1 MSSQPHRG
9 KVTVSV
15 EGYKEAHS
23 RKILSNPTIIDHH
36 TEKTTIKV
44 TNSDSPRNG
53 SMDRSEIISPQRLE
67 GTAGTLGR
75 LVDNSQINSPDKE
88 STLNN
93 IIYMS

>member
-1 MSSQPHRG
+1 
-9 KVTVSV
+9 
-15 EGYKEAHS
+15 
-23 RKILSNPTIIDHH
+23 
-36 TEKTTIKV
+36 
-44 TNSDSPRNG
+44 
-53 SMDRSEIISPQRLE
+53 MDRSEIISPQRLE